1 MESLK
6 ATFTSL
12 LGLGGVKFSPS
23 TSVPSLQGKTI
34 LITGGNSG
42 LGKATIQALLQHS
55 PSPPAR
61 IWLASRDIDRI
72 QSAINEIASAVP
84 LAPTIITP
92 LVLDLAS
99 LESVKHA
106 AERVLRE
113 SERLDIMILNAGVM
127 AMPVGVTQ
135 DGYEVHWGIN
145 HMGHAALTKLLM
157 PLLLKTVDMQEVKDV
172 RIVAVSSGGHKSSP
186 QIDFAKVKT
195 DMNTSFWWI
204 RYAQSKL
211 ANILWMKALAKEYP
225 QIKCVSLHPGVVS
238 TNIGGPVVNKYR
250 LAKLAE
256 WLFGWMLA
264 KPEVGC
270 LNQLWAAVGPSAEV
284 ETGEYYHPVGVKGCG
299 SAMTKDQGLVTKLLE
314 WTEEELKAHGVGGA

>member
-6 ATFTSL
+6 NTLISL
-12 LGLGGVKFSPS
+12 LGLGGIKFDPS
-23 TSVPSLQGKTI
+23 TSIPSLQGKTI

-61 IWLASRDIDRI
+61 IWLASRDIGRI
-72 QSAINEIASAVP
+72 QSAINEIATAVP
-84 LAPTIITP
+84 LASTIIVP

-99 LESVKHA
+99 LQSVKAA
-106 AERVLRE
+106 AEKVLRE
-113 SERLDIMILNAGVM
+113 SERLDIVILNAGVM
-127 AMPVGVTQ
+127 AMPVGLTQ

-157 PLLLKTVDMQEVKDV
+157 PLLIKTAEMQERKDV
-172 RIVAVSSGGHKSSP
+172 RIVAVSSGAHKSSP
-186 QIDFAKVKT
+186 KLDFSHVKT
-195 DMNTSFWWI
+195 DMKTSLWWT

-211 ANILWMKALAKEYP
+211 ANILWMKALANQYP
-225 QIKCVSLHPGVVS
+225 EVKCVSLHPGVVS
-238 TNIGGPVVNKYR
+238 TNIGGDTISKYKLAR
-250 LAKLAE
+250 LAD
-256 WLFGWMLA
+256 WLLRWMLT

-270 LNQLWAAVGPSAEV
+270 LNQLWAAVGPSEQV

-299 SAMTKDQGLVTKLLE
+299 SAWANDQGLATKVFE
-314 WTEEELKAHGVGGA
+314 WTEQELGAQGMNS

>member
-1 MESLK
+1 MESLRS
-6 ATFTSL
+6 TFTSL
-12 LGLGGVKFSPS
+12 LGLGPIKYNPS
-23 TSVPSLQGKTI
+23 TSIPSLQGKTV

-72 QSAINEIASAVP
+72 QSAIYEITATVP
-84 LAPTIITP
+84 LASTIIVP
-92 LVLDLAS
+92 LILDLAS
-99 LESVKHA
+99 LQSVKDA
-106 AERVLRE
+106 AERVLKE
-113 SERLDIMILNAGVM
+113 SERLDTMILNAGVM

-157 PLLLKTVDMQEVKDV
+157 PLLLKTVEIQEEKDV
-172 RIVAVSSGGHKSSP
+172 RIVAVSSGGHRSSP
-186 QIDFAKVKT
+186 KIDFAKVKT
-195 DMNTSFWWI
+195 DMKTSFWWT
-204 RYAQSKL
+204 RYAESKL

-238 TNIGGPVVNKYR
+238 TNIGGATISKYR
-250 LAKLAE
+250 LVRIGD
-256 WLFGWMLA
+256 WLFRWMLT

-270 LNQLWAAVGPSAEV
+270 LNQLWAAVGPSEEV

-299 SAMTKDQGLVTKLLE
+299 SVMTKDQGLVMKLLE
-314 WTEEELKAHGVGGA
+314 WTEEELKVHGI